1 MTLTKIAPQNL
12 RTPGPT
18 PIPDDIV
25 EEVAAW
31 LEGDETDCDIRGT

>member
-25 EEVAAW
+25 AEMSLPMINHRAPE
-31 LEGDETDCDIRGT
+31 